1 MKTLLKVVTVL
12 VILLILVLAGSLY
25 FLGTIV
31 KTGVE
36 KAGPRVTKTDVKL
49 GSAKLSV
56 FSGSGEL
63 KNFVIANPEGYKTP
77 EAIKVGSVAV
87 NVQPRSVMSDKVVV
101 HSVKVLGPE
110 ITFEGNL
117 GGNNLSKL
125 LDNIKGTSEK
135 DKQAITKEE
144 KSSQK
149 KLQVGDFLITGAK
162 VHVSTSLLGGRS
174 ATLSIPEIHLTDL
187 GQGTDG
193 ITAGQ
198 LAEKVFS
205 ELYHQAL
212 AAVTQEVG
220 NLGKGATD
228 MLKGAATNAVPSS
241 VDKITK
247 GVGDLFKKK

>member
-1 MKTLLKVVTVL
+1 MKTLFKVVAVL
-12 VILLILVLAGSLY
+12 IILLILVVAGSLY

-36 KAGPRVTKTDVKL
+36 KAGPKVTKTDVKL
-49 GSAKLSV
+49 SSAKLSV

-63 KNFVIANPEGYKTP
+63 KNFSIANPEGYKTP
-77 EAIKVGSVAV
+77 DAIKVGSVAI
-87 NVQPRSVMSDKVVV
+87 NVQPGSVMSDKVVV
-101 HSVKVLGPE
+101 HSVKVLAPE

-125 LDNIKGTSEK
+125 LDNIKGSSEK
-135 DKQAITKEE
+135 DKQATTKEE

-149 KLQVGDFLITGAK
+149 KLQVDDFLITGAK
-162 VHVSTSLLGGRS
+162 VHVATSLLGDRS
-174 ATLSIPEIHLTDL
+174 ATLSIPEIHLTNL
-187 GQGTDG
+187 GQGSDG
-193 ITAGQ
+193 ITAAQ
-198 LAEKVFS
+198 LAEKVFG
-205 ELYHQAL
+205 ELVQSTL
-212 AAVTQEVG
+212 AAVTQQVG

-228 MLKGAATNAVPSS
+228 MLKGATTNAVPN